1 LGNEDS
7 GLREAEEIGYDY
19 FARINDPNLVRV
31 VQYAELYQVFR
42 HFGVTALGPSVAI
55 TEQPRPGRIFRENL
69 LKMLRRLNS
78 ADLIAHPGA
87 PEFIVTLKANLDQLV
102 QTYGEEVL
110 VDIADAIGDPRV
122 ASQEASRPRINSILK
137 IAFQCQKYKAAL
149 LRLTNLDKPT
159 AADMF
164 ARASRRATS
173 GWIHTP
179 SIVISRVDD
188 AQMPG
193 ATGGHN
199 LDAAITNFRT
209 SDDVKSGSV
218 RILKENGQ
226 RVVLYNKSDAEKIPE
241 TVRAAARDAKNEE
254 QLERN
259 VEDVLRKARVDERSM
274 PAALGFTDAARP
286 EVARGMQ
293 LKHAAARSDRTGWW
307 VRTDVITEQQANLLR
322 ALDTEG
328 RHTIVIE
335 RTRSGSYH
343 LYDGP
348 SQRIVEA
355 GNRPA
360 AIDAVLASMN
370 GRKGAGPVR
379 LHLRGFEP
387 REGKG
392 FTKSAELQLAGLGG
406 EERTVTATIENEPLA
421 PEELK
426 AMLADKY
433 RFDEIKIT
441 KVSDPFVTERGEVGV
456 DVEAE
461 VRPVRGLKA
470 LLLRFRVILREGVQM
485 SQELLTAIKTR
496 IMGAFGAGEIK
507 EGAEGTLLLTSI
519 LIRDLERISP
529 DIKYVEGRVVHESKD
544 VYIGDNRYPRR
555 GSGITRTAA

>member
-1 LGNEDS
+1 
-7 GLREAEEIGYDY
+7 
-19 FARINDPNLVRV
+19 
-31 VQYAELYQVFR
+31 
-42 HFGVTALGPSVAI
+42 
-55 TEQPRPGRIFRENL
+55 
-69 LKMLRRLNS
+69 
-78 ADLIAHPGA
+78 
-87 PEFIVTLKANLDQLV
+87 
-102 QTYGEEVL
+102 
-110 VDIADAIGDPRV
+110 
-122 ASQEASRPRINSILK
+122 
-137 IAFQCQKYKAAL
+137 
-149 LRLTNLDKPT
+149 
-159 AADMF
+159 
-164 ARASRRATS
+164 
-173 GWIHTP
+173 
-179 SIVISRVDD
+179 
-188 AQMPG
+188 
-193 ATGGHN
+193 
-199 LDAAITNFRT
+199 
-209 SDDVKSGSV
+209 
-218 RILKENGQ
+218 
-226 RVVLYNKSDAEKIPE
+226 
-241 TVRAAARDAKNEE
+241 
-254 QLERN
+254 
-259 VEDVLRKARVDERSM
+259 
-274 PAALGFTDAARP
+274 
-286 EVARGMQ
+286 
-293 LKHAAARSDRTGWW
+293 